1 MDKAQG
7 VKAFSETAGEL
18 TRAGKI
24 MQAGLSVPVNAGLNQ
39 MAGIDTSF
47 SWGNVAVSMLSQAAM
62 TSQAMEGALQHFAL
76 PGDTAA
82 QAFNPVNVLNGTMAG
97 MAGAATGYVLGKAL
111 LKGSQRPS
119 WNFGHALR
127 DAFGGAVG
135 EEITLKGSPISR
147 SSVNSNY

>member
-1 MDKAQG
+1 VGKALGVVESFSLRQTVAGGLSSMATVGVARSLQG

-76 PGDTAA
+76 PGGTAE
-82 QAFNPVNVLNGTMAG
+82 QVLNPVNVLNGTFMG
-97 MAGAATGYVLGKAL
+97 TTK
-111 LKGSQRPS
+111 SFSENWIIQS
-119 WNFGHALR
+119 WGN
-127 DAFGGAVG
+127 
-135 EEITLKGSPISR
+135 
-147 SSVNSNY
+147 